1 MTIEQKINNNT
12 ITGIKFLEELYS
24 KTTGKY
30 TNSGYKPYKEVNAI
44 NLSFINTIYF
54 SEALCKRYDLNL
66 KDKKTFTF
74 QPELGLMLIKK
85 ILYDSLDYELL
96 TPKLLV
102 SIFNKNQELIEIP
115 YIYALYLG
123 GLHYFNTNKN
133 IGLKR
138 DFASTN
144 NIKVKGVKTNK
155 KYDIYDIYQI
165 ITRDSYYKVK
175 DTIKFINK
183 EKNDKGEDSEV
194 VIQNLSTL
202 NGLACGYGIQH
213 NLLNKYYEL
222 LFNKPISEEIS
233 EEKGKPYA
241 MIGGYNGIIKPLKI
255 NSGGYNVN
263 NSIDFIGLYR
273 NVCVTERAFANITD
287 NEIINDVKNQQ
298 FFLAYSKLKAKYLSG
313 LYDDIQFKEICEKL
327 DEYSFSGILFSQIFK
342 QNFFDSEINDL
353 LNNANITTTTKMI
366 SVLRKMWT
374 LEKNNMLNQ
383 YSKIS
388 KSTYCLIP
396 SAGGII
402 NFDSTLTLTKDELE
416 RKSSDTNCAAINYG
430 FLCNLQKILWFEDN
444 LSVESL
450 INNIKKDEGDLPFN
464 FFQRN
469 TFTDSVEEINPDN
482 KNLLYYFN
490 TLLDS
495 LDIEKLEYFTN
506 LFTDFCDMKQKNND
520 NGYTLRSLLLG
531 ITTIGYYDI
540 SDTSVYIK
548 INNILST
555 KDDIKRVTFTKDDIN
570 LLLIGNSVYTYD
582 SFYNSDISI
591 ALNIAL
597 TQAQYNNYQ
606 KIRKDFLNNKITIA
620 NLSTIGSLKYNTS
633 PELSLHK
640 IITLPEIMF
649 SNANNYEEVIA
660 NINKINKNNDKES
673 NLFLTRRLLFN
684 NQFVEEFSRLETGE
698 NKELRELNNI
708 YMIHPSLLKGNKNLD
723 DITNI
728 AIKFDD
734 INNIVIKFFETLNI
748 KYSKNNYLLLL
759 RLIRGFVYYYYN
771 AKGEIEIRLN

>member
-1 MTIEQKINNNT
+1 MAIQEKIINNNNNNIAST
-12 ITGIKFLEELYS
+12 IFLNELYCVANDIKS
-24 KTTGKY
+24 E
-30 TNSGYKPYKEVNAI
+30 TNIPNSNSNVEFI
-44 NLSFINTIYF
+44 NLPFINTIYF

-66 KDKKTFTF
+66 NSKDEKTF

-85 ILYDSLDYELL
+85 ILYDSLDLKLL
-96 TPKLLV
+96 TPTFLV

-138 DFASTN
+138 DFRSTN
-144 NIKVKGVKTNK
+144 NILIKDLNNN
-155 KYDIYDIYQI
+155 DIYDIYDNSKSFNDNKPKMV
-165 ITRDSYYKVK
+165 TRDKYYKLNP
-175 DTIKFINK
+175 TIEFNND
-183 EKNDKGEDSEV
+183 EKNDKGEDIKV
-194 VIQNLSTL
+194 NITNLSTL

-213 NLLNKYYEL
+213 NFLNKYYEL
-222 LFNKPISEEIS
+222 LFDKPINKPINK
-233 EEKGKPYA
+233 EKEQLYA

-263 NSIDFIGLYR
+263 DSIDFIGLYR

-287 NEIINDVKNQQ
+287 NEIINDVNNGD

-313 LYDDIQFKEICEKL
+313 LYDDSQFNTMCEELGKL
-327 DEYSFSGILFSQIFK
+327 GFGEILFTNIIK
-342 QNFFDSEINDL
+342 QNFFGSKINAL
-353 LNNANITTTTKMI
+353 LDMVDNRTDKMI
-366 SVLRKMWT
+366 LVLKEMWI

-383 YSKIS
+383 YSNIS

-396 SAGGII
+396 SAGGVIS
-402 NFDSTLTLTKDELE
+402 FDSTLTIDELNS
-416 RKSSDTNCAAINYG
+416 KASDINYG

-444 LSVESL
+444 LNVNNL
-450 INNIKKDEGDLPFN
+450 MDNIKNDNGSLPYN

-469 TFTDSVEEINPDN
+469 TFTDSVKEINPKN
-482 KNLLYYFN
+482 GNLLYYFN

-531 ITTIGYYDI
+531 ITTIGYDDI
-540 SDTSVYIK
+540 SDTNVYM
-548 INNILST
+548 NNNTLT
-555 KDDIKRVTFTKDDIN
+555 LTKDDIN

-582 SFYNSDISI
+582 SFYDHDISM

-620 NLSTIGSLKYNTS
+620 NLSTIGPLKYNTS

-649 SNANNYEEVIA
+649 SNVNNYEEVIA

-684 NQFVEEFSRLETGE
+684 NQFVEKFSGLQTWE

-708 YMIHPSLLKGNKNLD
+708 YMIHPSFLKGNKNLD
-723 DITNI
+723 DIT
-728 AIKFDD
+728 
-734 INNIVIKFFETLNI
+734 NIVIKFFETLNI
-748 KYSKNNYLLLL
+748 KYSKDNYLLLL

-771 AKGEIEIRLN
+771 AKKEIEIRLN